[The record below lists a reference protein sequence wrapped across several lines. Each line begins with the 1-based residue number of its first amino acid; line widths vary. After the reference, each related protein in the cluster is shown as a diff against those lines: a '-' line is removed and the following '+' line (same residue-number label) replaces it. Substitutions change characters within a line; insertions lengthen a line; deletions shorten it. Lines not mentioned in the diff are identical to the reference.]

1 MTNGAAARL
10 TIACLALATSAL
22 AQPAAD
28 PLAGTWVLNLE
39 RSTIAGPP
47 PRSQTTR
54 LEPAPGG
61 IREIV
66 ERVNAD
72 GTTTRWDVTVT
83 YDGRD
88 HAVQGDPSRDTVAF
102 TRVDARTFDVVNKK
116 GGSVV
121 SRMRIVVAQ
130 DGRSRTNASGAT
142 VMFFDRQ

>member
-1 MTNGAAARL
+1 MTTRPAARMTLALLLLAAA
-10 TIACLALATSAL
+10 AL
-22 AQPAAD
+22 AQPAPD

-39 RSTIAGPP
+39 RSAFAGPP

-61 IREIV
+61 VREVV

-88 HAVQGDPSRDTVAF
+88 HPVTGDPSRDTVAF

-116 GGSVV
+116 AGAVV
-121 SRMRIVVAQ
+121 SRMRIAVSP
-130 DGRSRTNASGAT
+130 DGRTRTNTSGGT
-142 VMFFDRQ
+142 VMFFDRR